1 MLGGTVNKIINTQF
15 KWSGAEQGMTDMQ
28 KLSVSAAAI
37 GAAVAAAGMALWRL
51 AEQTTEAF
59 GAFED
64 MSQRTGIAASE
75 LHALSLAAEQTS
87 SDFDAIVTGLRRM
100 PSFLEDARNGMASAT
115 RTMDA
120 LGVSVADFEGLSPED
135 SFFRMVDA
143 LGTMED
149 ETRRAALAQDVF
161 GRGAMALIPLIEEGS
176 GGLREFAGEARR
188 TGMVLDDEAYAAADR
203 FQDALARMQAQMQAA
218 LMEGIEPLLPELQAM
233 AESIVTIA
241 SEGIPLLIQ
250 AAGELA
256 PMLDFIAE
264 KALRIAENM
273 INMQTNIDWLIDQIT
288 GSDRTVQRLAAG
300 MTIDPDLMS
309 PEEYRIA
316 LGRHQVGVNCHS
328 RG

>member
-15 KWSGAEQGMTDMQ
+15 KWSGAEQGMTNMQ
-28 KLSVSAAAI
+28 NLSVSAAAI

-161 GRGAMALIPLIEEGS
+161 GRGAMALIPLIEE
-176 GGLREFAGEARR
+176 
-188 TGMVLDDEAYAAADR
+188 V
-203 FQDALARMQAQMQAA
+203 
-218 LMEGIEPLLPELQAM
+218 
-233 AESIVTIA
+233 
-241 SEGIPLLIQ
+241 
-250 AAGELA
+250 
-256 PMLDFIAE
+256 
-264 KALRIAENM
+264 
-273 INMQTNIDWLIDQIT
+273 
-288 GSDRTVQRLAAG
+288 LAAG
-300 MTIDPDLMS
+300 GLPVPEA
-309 PEEYRIA
+309 PEEAMPIA
-316 LGRHQVGVNCHS
+316 IPPAEGGGDAGH